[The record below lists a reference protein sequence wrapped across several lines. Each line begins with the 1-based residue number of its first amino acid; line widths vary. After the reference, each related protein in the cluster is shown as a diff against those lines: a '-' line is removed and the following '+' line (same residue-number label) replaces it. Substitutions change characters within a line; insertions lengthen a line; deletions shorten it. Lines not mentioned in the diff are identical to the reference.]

1 VHDAIS
7 AEKLGIP
14 AAGVITDR
22 FTSSA
27 RVMADFAG
35 LPGYPVV
42 SIPHPISNN
51 TDDEMRAK
59 AEEAARQVVA
69 ILQSPL
75 RGTRGA
81 TTGKVGEDG
90 GGEGGERHV
99 GTRSSALPQTQ
110 AEG

>member
-1 VHDAIS
+1 MHDAIS

-22 FTSSA
+22 FASSA
-27 RVMADFAG
+27 RAMADFAG
-35 LPGYPVV
+35 FPGYPVV

-75 RGTRGA
+75 RGARGA
-81 TTGKVGEDG
+81 ANAG
-90 GGEGGERHV
+90 
-99 GTRSSALPQTQ
+99 
-110 AEG
+110 